1 MIPEALL
8 MEAVKPVI
16 STLVKNVI
24 TPQIQKFADKVHI
37 AYNELLI
44 PRGEHFEEYFY
55 RTFKKYS
62 IMNTLVFKN
71 EQRLLKDLY
80 IPLTLVR
87 DDYPK
92 KKDKEQTKV
101 DKYPADLIRNYNKI
115 LITDTAGMDK
125 STLTKRLFLDV
136 IENGYGIPIYIE
148 MRRLKKDRPILLE
161 IQEQINSLTKEFDRK
176 PQGQIHYKEHT
187 RMFRNH

>member
-115 LITDTAGMDK
+115 LITDTAGMGK